1 MPSFI
6 DKGVDCN
13 DSKFNYICNYGHLV
27 SPLIAWLGVALL
39 MLFIIMLVQCKKR
52 HVRYQ
57 NFYNFW
63 KGFNRWYLAPIVY
76 YSSNTII
83 DKLRAETNQTDEEF
97 IAAAVLLGY
106 CVLWPHVELI
116 GYKCTQTAEDN
127 IWKKWIE
134 YFSHLRMILIVL
146 LANYSLKFDAIAK
159 YFIYGVLVLYQLL
172 YMCNYKFTFKCC

>member
-1 MPSFI
+1 MPEVAAVAHGLSIAGLTLVPLFSYYFRIYSQTLDLAQMLYVFWITFAPLKAIPSRFLSYSWIKFMPSFI

-13 DSKFNYICNYGHLV
+13 DSKYNYICEYGHLV

-83 DKLRAETNQTDEEF
+83 DKLRA
-97 IAAAVLLGY
+97 
-106 CVLWPHVELI
+106 
-116 GYKCTQTAEDN
+116 
-127 IWKKWIE
+127 
-134 YFSHLRMILIVL
+134 
-146 LANYSLKFDAIAK
+146 
-159 YFIYGVLVLYQLL
+159 
-172 YMCNYKFTFKCC
+172 